1 MITILSML
9 VVILAFSIGVSLGQK
24 LNRNETIKTPKIEKE
39 KIPFTEAHKEIKKI
53 AKQIEEQDKELETL
67 SRIAQNIEVYD
78 GSSRGQR
85 SVEE

>member
-1 MITILSML
+1 MEYL
-9 VVILAFSIGVSLGQK
+9 
-24 LNRNETIKTPKIEKE
+24 IKNTTREE
-39 KIPFTEAHKEIKKI
+39 RKKI
-53 AKQIEEQDKELETL
+53 AKQIEEQNKELEAL